1 MNSRL
6 DRFWFFFFFFYFVE
20 SSRNADSDLNEIFT
34 MASVSL
40 TSSSVSI
47 FFPLRKWTAQ
57 K

>member
-6 DRFWFFFFFFYFVE
+6 DRFWFFFFFYFVE

-47 FFPLRKWTAQ
+47 FFFPLRKWTAQ

>member
-6 DRFWFFFFFFYFVE
+6 DRFWFFFFFFFYFVE

-47 FFPLRKWTAQ
+47 FFFL
-57 K
+57 